1 MDLVYSTHF
10 MATVK
15 QRIAEADKRDGTEIW
30 VVLAALFAGAAMSV
44 LLIDPASVN
53 TLMRLAEVAP

>member
-1 MDLVYSTHF
+1 

-44 LLIDPASVN
+44 LLIDPASVS
-53 TLMRLAEVAP
+53 TLMQLAQLAP